1 MPGEIE
7 AEPFHFLSSKKG
19 DRLKEKGTKHKVR
32 KLDCQAHDVT
42 NQLSVINL
50 CCFKL
55 RALLT
60 GKLDEHQLRE
70 LDAIEIA
77 VAEATKLLEKFRRS
91 LIDPSASSNGEKLA
105 PASVGPS
112 SVGKLYQILPGLRPR
127 R

>member
-1 MPGEIE
+1 MPDKIE
-7 AEPFHFLSSKKG
+7 AEPFRLLSSKKG
-19 DRLKEKGTKHKVR
+19 DRLKEKVTKHKVR
-32 KLDCQAHDVT
+32 KLNCQAHDVT

-55 RALLT
+55 RVLLT